1 MSEIYYGVKAILNI
15 KINPSEIIIALKK
28 GDDVYVEKVEKAED
42 VLLGLD
48 KILKK
53 SKIKVIDIGNIKIDN
68 FNKSKHTSFR
78 IVKSIEKALRFSTS

>member
-1 MSEIYYGVKAILNI
+1 MKAILNI
-15 KINPSEIIIALKK
+15 KINPSEIVIALKK
-28 GDDVYVEKVEKAED
+28 GNDMYIEKVEKAED

-68 FNKSKHTSFR
+68 FNKSKYTSFR
-78 IVKSIEKALRFSTS
+78 IVKSIEKALKF